1 MKITDIFVQNFLG
14 VRRVGLRTDANRV
27 NLFAGPNGAG
37 KSSLRDA
44 VAMALTGLPAR
55 ISLKK
60 EYAELISAGADAASV
75 EVDCTSE
82 AGQFVAAISL
92 PSGKGAQA
100 GAPHVSGQQVA
111 ALPHVLGAQHFSGLT
126 QDARRE
132 FLFGLMR
139 LKSDPATV
147 QAELVG
153 RGCDADKAKAIAP
166 LVRAG
171 FEAAAKEAAAKAR
184 DGKAVW
190 KSVTGQTWGSK
201 LTAAWMPPE
210 IEVSGT
216 PGEAEEKA
224 AALGL
229 KISAA
234 DAEIEYVISKA
245 GAAQQQRRMLE
256 DMLAER
262 DELTRRAAMIERI
275 QRKLAVDR
283 DEVARAEAL
292 VQQAEAAA
300 NPAPAGAT
308 ACRCPSCNA
317 ELLFAAGALTERPE
331 LAGSEEAAA
340 ALPEYRQALEL
351 CRRTL
356 ANSERDVQAAGVAA
370 ERLRDIEAKL
380 AQAEAIAEP
389 GRLADEL
396 AGMKSQRDKLV
407 QERDDLCAAANA
419 AKGRDDV
426 RRRAAE
432 THADIM
438 AWLNIAD
445 ALAPDGIP
453 GDMLQSALEPI
464 NRRLA
469 ESAEI
474 AEWARVEITED
485 MEVRA
490 GLDGRPYALLSESE
504 QWRADAMIAEAI
516 SHLSGLR
523 LLMLDRFDVLDL
535 PGRADLIAWLDVTAT
550 AGQLDTVLVFG
561 TLKALPTGLPA
572 TVRAHWIDGGVLDAP
587 GAGQ

>member
-1 MKITDIFVQNFLG
+1 MKISSIFVQNFLG
-14 VRRVGLRTDANRV
+14 VRRAALRTDANRV

-92 PSGKGAQA
+92 PSGKGTQA
-100 GAPHVSGQQVA
+100 GAPHASGPQVA
-111 ALPHVLGAQHFSGLT
+111 ALPYVLGAQHFSGLT

-139 LKSDPATV
+139 LKSDPVTV

-153 RGCDADKAKAIAP
+153 RSCDANKAKVIAP
-166 LVRAG
+166 LVHAG

-201 LTAAWMPPE
+201 LAAAWMPPE
-210 IEVSGT
+210 IEAPGD

-229 KISAA
+229 KISTA
-234 DAEIEYVISKA
+234 DAEIESVISKA
-245 GAAQQQRRMLE
+245 GAAQQQRRTLE
-256 DMLAER
+256 TMLAER
-262 DELTRRAAMIERI
+262 DELAGRAAMIERI

-283 DEVARAEAL
+283 DELVRAEAL

-300 NPAPAGAT
+300 NPAPAGAV
-308 ACRCPSCNA
+308 ACRCPACNA
-317 ELLFAAGALTERPE
+317 ELLYSSGGLTERPE
-331 LAGSEEAAA
+331 LAGSEEAAVR
-340 ALPEYRQALEL
+340 LPEYRQALDM
-351 CRRTL
+351 CRRAL
-356 ANSERDVQAAGVAA
+356 ANTESDLKAASVAA
-370 ERLRDIEAKL
+370 ERLRDLNAKL
-380 AQAEAIAEP
+380 ADHEASAEP
-389 GRLADEL
+389 VDLGAALDEL
-396 AGMKSQRDKLV
+396 KAQRSKLQ
-407 QERDDLCAAANA
+407 QERGELLTTAKAVRDRDGIIARASAAHS
-419 AKGRDDV
+419 DV
-426 RRRAAE
+426 VS
-432 THADIM
+432 
-438 AWLNIAD
+438 WLAIAD

-464 NRRLA
+464 NQRLA

-474 AEWARVEITED
+474 AEWARVEITAD
-485 MEVRA
+485 MEVRT
-490 GLDGRPYALLSESE
+490 GLDERPYALLSESE
-504 QWRADAMIAEAI
+504 QWRADTMIAEAI

-523 LLMLDRFDVLDL
+523 LLMLDRFDVLDM
-535 PGRADLIAWLDVTAT
+535 PGRGDLIAWLDALAS
-550 AGQLDTVLVFG
+550 AGQLDTALVFG
-561 TLKALPTGLPA
+561 TLKALPGGLPD
-572 TVRAHWIDGGVLDAP
+572 TVGAHWIAGGE
-587 GAGQ
+587 AG

>member
-1 MKITDIFVQNFLG
+1 MKIASIFVQNFLG
-14 VRRVGLRTDANRV
+14 VRRAALRTDANRV

-100 GAPHVSGQQVA
+100 GAPHASGPQVA
-111 ALPHVLGAQHFSGLT
+111 ALPYVLGAQHFSGLT

-153 RGCDADKAKAIAP
+153 RGCDADKAKAIVP

-201 LTAAWMPPE
+201 LAAAWVPPE
-210 IEVSGT
+210 IEVSGA

-234 DAEIEYVISKA
+234 DAEIESVISKA
-245 GAAQQQRRMLE
+245 GAAQQQRRTLE
-256 DMLAER
+256 TMLAER
-262 DELTRRAAMIERI
+262 DELTGRAAMIERI

-283 DEVARAEAL
+283 DEVVRAEAL
-292 VQQAEAAA
+292 VQQSEAAA
-300 NPAPAGAT
+300 NPAPAGAV
-308 ACRCPSCNA
+308 ACRCPACNA
-317 ELLFAAGALTERPE
+317 ELLYSSGGLTERPE
-331 LAGSEEAAA
+331 LAGSEEAAVR
-340 ALPEYRQALEL
+340 LPEYRQALDM
-351 CRRTL
+351 CRRAL
-356 ANSERDVQAAGVAA
+356 ANTEGDLKAASVAA
-370 ERLRDIEAKL
+370 ERLRDLNAKL
-380 AQAEAIAEP
+380 ADHEASAEP
-389 GRLADEL
+389 VDLGAALDAL
-396 AGMKSQRDKLV
+396 KAQRSKLQ
-407 QERDDLCAAANA
+407 QERSELLTTAKAARDRDGIIARASA
-419 AKGRDDV
+419 AHSDV
-426 RRRAAE
+426 VS
-432 THADIM
+432 
-438 AWLNIAD
+438 WLAIAD

-453 GDMLQSALEPI
+453 GDMLQSALGPI
-464 NRRLA
+464 NQRLA

-474 AEWARVEITED
+474 AEWARVEITAD
-485 MEVRA
+485 MEVRT
-490 GLDGRPYALLSESE
+490 GLDERPYAILSESE

-535 PGRADLIAWLDVTAT
+535 PGRGDLIAWLDALAS
-550 AGQLDTVLVFG
+550 AGQLDTALVFG
-561 TLKALPTGLPA
+561 TLKALPGVLPD
-572 TVRAHWIDGGVLDAP
+572 TVGAHWIAGGE
-587 GAGQ
+587 AG

>member
-1 MKITDIFVQNFLG
+1 MKITSVFAQNFLG

-44 VAMALTGLPAR
+44 VVMALTGLPAR

-82 AGQFVAAISL
+82 AGRFVAAISL

-111 ALPHVLGAQHFSGLT
+111 ALPYVLGAQHFSGLA

-153 RGCDADKAKAIAP
+153 RGCDADKARAIAP

-201 LTAAWMPPE
+201 LAAAWAPPE

-234 DAEIEYVISKA
+234 DAEIESVISKA
-245 GAAQQQRRMLE
+245 GAAQQQRRTLE
-256 DMLAER
+256 TMLAER
-262 DELTRRAAMIERI
+262 DELAGRAAMIERI

-283 DEVARAEAL
+283 DEVVRAEAL

-300 NPAPAGAT
+300 NPAPTGAV
-308 ACRCPSCNA
+308 ACRCPACNA
-317 ELLFAAGALTERPE
+317 ELLYSSGGLTERPE
-331 LAGSEEAAA
+331 LAGSEEAAVR
-340 ALPEYRQALEL
+340 LPEYRQALDM
-351 CRRTL
+351 CRRAL
-356 ANSERDVQAAGVAA
+356 ANTEGDLKAASVAA
-370 ERLRDIEAKL
+370 ERLRDLNAKL
-380 AQAEAIAEP
+380 ADHEASAEP
-389 GRLADEL
+389 VDLGAALDAL
-396 AGMKSQRDKLV
+396 KAQRSKLQ
-407 QERDDLCAAANA
+407 QERSELLTTAKAARDRDGIIARASA
-419 AKGRDDV
+419 AHSDV
-426 RRRAAE
+426 VS
-432 THADIM
+432 
-438 AWLNIAD
+438 WLAIAD

-464 NRRLA
+464 NQRLA

-474 AEWARVEITED
+474 AEWARVEITAD
-485 MEVRA
+485 MEVRT
-490 GLDGRPYALLSESE
+490 GLDERPYALLSESE

-535 PGRADLIAWLDVTAT
+535 PGRGDLIIWLDALAS
-550 AGQLDTVLVFG
+550 AGQLDTALVFG
-561 TLKALPTGLPA
+561 TLKAPPGGLPD
-572 TVRAHWIDGGVLDAP
+572 TVGAHWIAGGE
-587 GAGQ
+587 AG